1 MPTAA
6 DARIAA
12 LLDLLGPGVCTV
24 GAGIDPRYF
33 TGYNQPPGC
42 RPAALLRPRSV
53 DEVSAALAACNRL
66 GLAVVPQGGLTGL
79 AGAALPAAGEV
90 VLALERFSGIE
101 QLDCDGLTVTVR
113 AGTVLETLQR
123 EVDAAGFELGFDL
136 GARGSCQIGG
146 NLATNAGGNRAIRH
160 GVVRDQVLGLEAVL
174 ADGSVVGGLNT
185 MLKNNAGY
193 DLKHLFIGSEGTLGV
208 IVRAVLKLQPRLH
221 GRVTCLCAVPD
232 HAAIVA
238 LWRLARASLP
248 DLCSFE
254 VMWPGF
260 VRYVGG
266 HTPGLTLPWP
276 ADEHFCL
283 LLECAGSAPDAR
295 GPADR
300 LEAWLADACARGL
313 VADAALAAT
322 LAQAGDLWRLRE
334 GLAIDE
340 LPNLINYDISLPIAA
355 TGPFAERCQA
365 ALLAR
370 WPDACCLFFGHLG
383 DSNLHIGV
391 SLPQLPPGG
400 THAVDAVVYGEVRAL
415 GGSISAE
422 HGIGRYKRDF
432 LDHSRSAADIA
443 LMRTLKRAL
452 DPRGILNP
460 GKVF

>member
-1 MPTAA
+1 MPVGNDTRQA
-6 DARIAA
+6 D
-12 LLDLLGPGVCTV
+12 LLDLLGPAVCTV
-24 GAGIDPRYF
+24 GAGIEPRYF
-33 TGYNQPPGC
+33 TGYHQPPGC

-53 DEVSAALAACNRL
+53 DEVSVALAACNRL

-79 AGAALPAAGEV
+79 AGGALPSDGEV

-101 QLDCDGLTVTVR
+101 QLDPDGMTVTVR

-123 EVDAAGFELGFDL
+123 EVEAAGFALGFDL

-160 GVVRDQVLGLEAVL
+160 GVVRDQVLGVEAVL

-208 IVRAVLKLQPRLH
+208 ITRAVLKLQPRLY

-232 HAAIVA
+232 PGAMVA
-238 LWRLARASLP
+238 LWRLARTALP

-254 VMWPGF
+254 VMWPEF
-260 VRYVGG
+260 VRYVGD
-266 HTPGLTLPWP
+266 HTPGLSLPWP
-276 ADEHFCL
+276 ADERFCVL
-283 LLECAGSAPDAR
+283 IECAGSMPDAS
-295 GPADR
+295 GPARR
-300 LEAWLADACARGL
+300 LEAFLADACERGL

-322 LAQAGDLWRLRE
+322 LAQAGDMWRLRE
-334 GLAIDE
+334 GLAIDD
-340 LPNLINYDISLPIAA
+340 LPNLINYDVSLPIAA
-355 TGPFAERCQA
+355 TAAFAARCRA
-365 ALLAR
+365 ALLAH

-391 SLPQLPPGG
+391 SLPQWPAGG
-400 THAVDAVVYGEVRAL
+400 APAVDAVVYGEVRAQ

-422 HGIGRYKRDF
+422 HGIGCYKRDF
-432 LDHSRSAADIA
+432 LGHSRSAADLA

-460 GKVF
+460 GKVL